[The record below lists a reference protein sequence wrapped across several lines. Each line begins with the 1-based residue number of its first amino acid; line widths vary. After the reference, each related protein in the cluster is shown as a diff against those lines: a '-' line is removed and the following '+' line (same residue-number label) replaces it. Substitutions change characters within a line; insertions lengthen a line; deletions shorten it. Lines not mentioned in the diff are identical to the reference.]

1 MEAQKIMA
9 ANELARS
16 KAVRSKAAAEILKRQ
31 ESINKLADDTSEQ
44 YALSILA
51 FAADMDSNKLT
62 ELHAFL
68 KERPHL
74 KGLPYLADDTLQAL
88 TNNAGMGM
96 GSAVLIG
103 QETEVMIKELTL
115 DSDGP
120 LERLMVVRVVMTWLR
135 LMYSENY
142 KTSLM
147 KCGASMHQIEHADK
161 ELSRAHTRYIRS
173 IEALARVRKL
183 VRIAEMADTQSQL
196 LKERLIKQSKPR
208 LALAPEK
215 AKGA

>member
-1 MEAQKIMA
+1 MA
-9 ANELARS
+9 NDNPVQQSKAARS
-16 KAVRSKAAAEILKRQ
+16 KAATEILKRQ

-51 FAADMDSNKLT
+51 FAADMDSNKSS

-103 QETEVMIKELTL
+103 QETEAMIKQLTL
-115 DSDGP
+115 ESDGP

-135 LMYSENY
+135 LMYAENY

-147 KCGASMHQIEHADK
+147 RGSIRMDQIEHSDK
-161 ELSRAHTRYIRS
+161 ELSRAHTRYMRS

-196 LKERLIKQSKPR
+196 MKERLTDQGKLAKPR
-208 LALAPEK
+208 LALAE

>member
-1 MEAQKIMA
+1 MA
-9 ANELARS
+9 ARKNELEQAN
-16 KAVRSKAAAEILKRQ
+16 ALRSKAAAEILRRR
-31 ESINKLADDTSEQ
+31 ESINKLAEDTSEQ

-51 FAADMDSNKLT
+51 FAADMDTNKT
-62 ELHAFL
+62 SEVHDFL

-74 KGLPYLADDTLQAL
+74 KGLPYLADDTLKAL

-96 GSAVLIG
+96 GSAILIG
-103 QETEVMIKELTL
+103 HESEAMLKELTL

-135 LMYSENY
+135 LMYAENS
-142 KTSLM
+142 KTRLM
-147 KCGASMHQIEHADK
+147 QASTTWTQIEGADK
-161 ELSRAHTRYIRS
+161 ELNRAHARYVRS

-196 LKERLIKQSKPR
+196 MKERLTKLAKPR
-208 LALAPEK
+208 LALAE

>member
-1 MEAQKIMA
+1 MA
-9 ANELARS
+9 AKRNELEQAN
-16 KAVRSKAAAEILKRQ
+16 AIRSKAAAERVKREQ
-31 ESINKLADDTSEQ
+31 HINKLADDVGET
-44 YALSILA
+44 YAVNLLA
-51 FAADMDSNKLT
+51 LCADTDSNRLA
-62 ELHAFL
+62 ELRTFL
-68 KERPHL
+68 DDRPHL

-88 TNNAGMGM
+88 ISKAGMGS

-103 QETEVMIKELTL
+103 HETEAMIKELTL

-142 KTSLM
+142 KSSLM
-147 KCGASMHQIEHADK
+147 RADTTWTQIEAADK
-161 ELSRAHTRYIRS
+161 ELSRAHARYIRS

-196 LKERLIKQSKPR
+196 MKERLTDQGKSEKPR
-208 LALAPEK
+208 LTLAE